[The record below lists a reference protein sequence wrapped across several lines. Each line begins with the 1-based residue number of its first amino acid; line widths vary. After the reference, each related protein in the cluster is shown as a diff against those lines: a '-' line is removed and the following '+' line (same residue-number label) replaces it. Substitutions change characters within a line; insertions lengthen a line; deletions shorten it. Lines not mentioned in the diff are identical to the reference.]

1 MNTINNQECVSEVKA
16 NAQQPARG
24 KVPKSQQP
32 ARGKVPKSQQGAI
45 EASAM
50 IVLLV
55 VLVLGAGAFFAWP
68 NIDYR
73 LSKTS
78 FNQQLGMIQQAAT
91 DYKGSA
97 SVYTGLSLTELC
109 NKNLIKG
116 ELCTVG
122 TTPWGGKWTV
132 AADTDPA
139 KMALTADVKG
149 SKTAANL
156 KLDMDRIDGWV
167 TTVTGT
173 SVKMVR

>member
-1 MNTINNQECVSEVKA
+1 MSTMNNQEVRTEAKEQDQSVV
-16 NAQQPARG
+16 RG
-24 KVPKSQQP
+24 KVPKSQ
-32 ARGKVPKSQQGAI
+32 AGAI
-45 EASAM
+45 EMSAM

-55 VLVLGAGAFFAWP
+55 VLILGASAFFAWP
-68 NIDYR
+68 NISYR
-73 LSKTS
+73 LDKTS

-97 SVYTGLSLTELC
+97 SVYTGLTLTELC

-132 AADTDPA
+132 AADTDPS
-139 KMALTADVKG
+139 KMALTADVKD

>member
-1 MNTINNQECVSEVKA
+1 MTTINNQKVASEVAVK
-16 NAQQPARG
+16 NQIPARG
-24 KVPKSQQP
+24 KTPKSQ
-32 ARGKVPKSQQGAI
+32 AGAVSA
-45 EASAM
+45 EAM

-55 VLVLGAGAFFAWP
+55 VLLLGAGAFFAWP
-68 NIDYR
+68 NIEYR

-78 FNQQLGMIQQAAT
+78 FNQQLSMIQQAAT

-122 TTPWGGKWTV
+122 KTPWGGSWTV
-132 AADTDPA
+132 APDTDPA
-139 KMALTADVKG
+139 KMSLTADVKDT
-149 SKTAANL
+149 KTAANL
-156 KLDMDRIDGWV
+156 KLDMDRVDGWV
-167 TTVTGT
+167 VTVTGT

>member
-1 MNTINNQECVSEVKA
+1 MNKQNVVADAKEQGL
-16 NAQQPARG
+16 NAKRG
-24 KVPKSQQP
+24 KVPKSQ
-32 ARGKVPKSQQGAI
+32 AGAI
-45 EASAM
+45 EMSAM

-55 VLVLGAGAFFAWP
+55 VLILGASAFFAWP
-68 NIDYR
+68 NISYR

-78 FNQQLGMIQQAAT
+78 FNQQLGMLQQAAT

-97 SVYTGLSLTELC
+97 SVFTGMTLTELC

-132 AADTDPA
+132 VPDTDPS
-139 KMALTADVKG
+139 KMSLTADVKD

-156 KLDMDRIDGWV
+156 KLDMDRVDGWV